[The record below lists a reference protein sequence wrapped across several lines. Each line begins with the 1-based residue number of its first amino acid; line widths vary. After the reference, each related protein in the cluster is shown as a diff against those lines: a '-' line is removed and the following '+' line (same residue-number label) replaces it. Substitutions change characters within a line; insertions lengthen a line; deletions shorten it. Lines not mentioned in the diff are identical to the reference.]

1 MPKQKIDAEL
11 LARVAKNARI
21 SLTESESRK
30 FLKEMQEI
38 LNAFSK
44 IDEVNVEKTK
54 PSFQPVELKNVMR
67 DDSARKCL
75 TQEEALS
82 NTKHKEKGYFK
93 GPRVV

>member
-11 LARVAKNARI
+11 LARVSKNARI
-21 SLTESESRK
+21 FLMESESRK

>member
-11 LARVAKNARI
+11 LARVAKNARL

-44 IDEVNVEKTK
+44 IDEVNVDKAK
-54 PSFQPVELKNVMR
+54 PSFQPIELKNVWR
-67 DDSARKCL
+67 EDIAKKCL

-82 NTKHKEKGYFK
+82 NTRHKEKGYFK